1 MLHEVEIGTQDE
13 IIIFYVFLV
22 IFCSF
27 GSHYVDFGHY
37 FVVSVVK

>member
-1 MLHEVEIGTQDE
+1 MSHKLEIDVEDE

-27 GSHYVDFGHY
+27 GPHCVDCGHY
-37 FVVSVVK
+37 FVVSVEK